1 MIRIV
6 LLLLLPLLVSSCQSM
21 ETSNGETKD
30 NGTVELV
37 QRHLDLAIGYLR
49 NRDYQRSKEKLAKA
63 LDIEPKNADVHAT
76 YGLVFQLEG
85 ETDLAEEYFKRAVK
99 YNPRS
104 AQIRNSYGAFLF
116 SEKRFHEA
124 VDQLSKASEDRFYP
138 NRPMVFEN
146 LGVAYNR
153 IGDPEEAESA
163 FIRATQLNPQ
173 QRRALIELGE
183 IRFDQR
189 NYNVI
194 PRWDLRRRSPC
205 GFVSGSA
212 ESSRITTRKRAVVR
226 PLKGYFRAVMS
237 ISNTKSQH
245 RCRLMNPWSWNRL
258 QQ

>member
-6 LLLLLPLLVSSCQSM
+6 LLLLALLVSSCQSVK
-21 ETSNGETKD
+21 TTNGESTD

-49 NRDYQRSKEKLAKA
+49 NRDYQRAKEKLSKA
-63 LDIEPKNADVHAT
+63 LDIEPKNADLHAT

-85 ETDLAEEYFKRAVK
+85 ETDLAEEYFKQAVR
-99 YNPRS
+99 YDPQS

-153 IGDPEEAESA
+153 IGDPEKAEYA
-163 FIRATQLNPQ
+163 FIRAT
-173 QRRALIELGE
+173 
-183 IRFDQR
+183 
-189 NYNVI
+189 
-194 PRWDLRRRSPC
+194 
-205 GFVSGSA
+205 
-212 ESSRITTRKRAVVR
+212 
-226 PLKGYFRAVMS
+226 
-237 ISNTKSQH
+237 
-245 RCRLMNPWSWNRL
+245 
-258 QQ
+258 

>member
-99 YNPRS
+99 YNPQS

-146 LGVAYNR
+146 LGVAYDR
-153 IGDPEEAESA
+153 IGDTEEAEHA
-163 FIRATQLNPQ
+163 FVRATQLNPQ
-173 QRRALIELGE
+173 QPRALIELGE
-183 IRFDQR
+183 IRFGER
-189 NYNVI
+189 NYIESRDYYKRYSQVGPSTAKSLWLCVRLGRIFQDNNEEASCSQALEGLF
-194 PRWDLRRRSPC
+194 P
-205 GFVSGSA
+205 GSDEYHQYK
-212 ESSRITTRKRAVVR
+212 EST
-226 PLKGYFRAVMS
+226 
-237 ISNTKSQH
+237 
-245 RCRLMNPWSWNRL
+245 
-258 QQ
+258 

>member
-1 MIRIV
+1 MIRI
-6 LLLLLPLLVSSCQSM
+6 LLLLLALLVSSCQSM
-21 ETSNGETKD
+21 KTPNGESTD

-49 NRDYQRSKEKLAKA
+49 NRDYQRAKEKLAKA

-85 ETDLAEEYFKRAVK
+85 ETDLAEEYFKQAVR
-99 YNPRS
+99 YDPQS

-116 SEKRFHEA
+116 SEKRFDEA

-153 IGDPEEAESA
+153 IGDPEKAEYA

-173 QRRALIELGE
+173 QPRALIELGE
-183 IRFDQR
+183 IRFDER
-189 NYNVI
+189 NYVES
-194 PRWDLRRRSPC
+194 RDYYRRYSEVGPSTAKSLWLCVRLGRIFEDNNQAASCSEALEGIFP
-205 GFVSGSA
+205 GSDEYQRYK
-212 ESSRITTRKRAVVR
+212 ESI
-226 PLKGYFRAVMS
+226 
-237 ISNTKSQH
+237 
-245 RCRLMNPWSWNRL
+245 
-258 QQ
+258 

>member
-6 LLLLLPLLVSSCQSM
+6 LLLLLALLVSSCQFM
-21 ETSNGETKD
+21 KTPNGETTD

-63 LDIEPKNADVHAT
+63 LDVEPKNADVHAT

-85 ETDLAEEYFKRAVK
+85 ETDLAEEYFKQAVR
-99 YNPRS
+99 YDPQS

-153 IGDPEEAESA
+153 IGDPEEAEHA

-173 QRRALIELGE
+173 QPRALIELGE

-189 NYNVI
+189 NYI
-194 PRWDLRRRSPC
+194 ESRDYYRRYSQGNRSTAKSLWLCVRLGRIFQDNNEEASCSQALEGIFPA
-205 GFVSGSA
+205 SA
-212 ESSRITTRKRAVVR
+212 E
-226 PLKGYFRAVMS
+226 Y
-237 ISNTKSQH
+237 
-245 RCRLMNPWSWNRL
+245 
-258 QQ
+258 QQYKEST

>member
-6 LLLLLPLLVSSCQSM
+6 LLLLLALLVSSCQFM
-21 ETSNGETKD
+21 KTPNGETTD

-63 LDIEPKNADVHAT
+63 LDVEPKNADVHAT

-85 ETDLAEEYFKRAVK
+85 ETDLAEEYFKQAVR
-99 YNPRS
+99 YDPQS

-153 IGDPEEAESA
+153 IGEPEEAEHA

-173 QRRALIELGE
+173 QPRALIELGE

-189 NYNVI
+189 NYI
-194 PRWDLRRRSPC
+194 ESRDYYRRYSQGNRSTAKSLWLCVRLGRIFQDNNEEASCSEALEGIFPA
-205 GFVSGSA
+205 SDEYQQYK
-212 ESSRITTRKRAVVR
+212 EST
-226 PLKGYFRAVMS
+226 
-237 ISNTKSQH
+237 
-245 RCRLMNPWSWNRL
+245 
-258 QQ
+258 